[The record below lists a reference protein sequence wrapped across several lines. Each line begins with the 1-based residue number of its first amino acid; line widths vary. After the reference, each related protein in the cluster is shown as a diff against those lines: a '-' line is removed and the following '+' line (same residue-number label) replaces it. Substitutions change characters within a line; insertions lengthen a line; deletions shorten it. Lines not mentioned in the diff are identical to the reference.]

1 MKNKKII
8 LFLIGGIIIIGLMI
22 SFLFY
27 NQGISAVSSQDEEV
41 IVNIESGSS
50 ASQMLDILDEAGLVK
65 NKLCGKIFLKL
76 NHFDN
81 LQANTYI
88 FNKNMSLKEIFS
100 IIENPDFEYILKFKL
115 TVRDGNT
122 IPQVAKD
129 FAELLEISSDEV
141 MKKWSDKEYLQS
153 LIDEYWFIDE
163 SILNADIMYPLE
175 GYLYPETYFVT
186 EQDPT
191 IESLTKLALDMMD
204 KKLTPYKDDIEK
216 LNWTPHQFLTF
227 VSVVERESLFDE
239 DRPKIAGVFM
249 NRLAADMLLQSDITV
264 NYAWQR
270 TGVNVSTAH
279 LQIDSKY
286 NTYKYV
292 GLPIGPVSTVSA
304 QTMDACVNYEHH
316 DYLYF
321 FAKEDG
327 TVLYS
332 QTYKEHQKTVKDNKW
347 Y

>member
-270 TGVNVSTAH
+270 TGVNVSTTH